1 MRTGFLG
8 FFLHCRWTM
17 KESMSQRV
25 DLVIAEVFEYT
36 HEDSPEDI
44 Q

>member
-1 MRTGFLG
+1 
-8 FFLHCRWTM
+8 M

-25 DLVIAEVFEYT
+25 DLVTAEVFGYT
-36 HEDSPEDI
+36 HEDSPGDM

>member
-1 MRTGFLG
+1 
-8 FFLHCRWTM
+8 M

-36 HEDSPEDI
+36 HEDSPEDM
-44 Q
+44 QWV